1 MPLQRSRDEPH
12 ERGSLGHL
20 LAGIG
25 MRSTSLLVLVFW
37 LLALPGPAL
46 AQPAHCETSDWVF
59 VLRKDVQEAIND
71 VYSGSAERLFRFYA
85 SATEDINVSVSYTDK
100 SGTTKTIIL
109 QAGLPVYLEAS
120 RFQLGLSRLG
130 QQGPEATVR
139 GNFGPCW

>member
-1 MPLQRSRDEPH
+1 MPLQQGPDEPH
-12 ERGSLGHL
+12 RRGSLGHV

-25 MRSTSLLVLVFW
+25 MRSPSLLVSACW
-37 LLALPGPAL
+37 LPAVPGPAL
-46 AQPAHCETSDWVF
+46 AQPAHCEASDWVF

-85 SATEDINVSVSYTDK
+85 STTEDINVSVSYTDK
-100 SGTTKTIIL
+100 SGATKTVIL

-130 QQGPEATVR
+130 QQGPEVTVR